1 MNSYSPG
8 DIVEITT
15 DKGLVYVHLTHEHPS
30 YPPVVRLLKG
40 VHAAQP
46 DNIGDYAR
54 DNVLYTAMIPLV
66 TALNRIGLSHRKV
79 GELPL
84 TGADRDFPVFRMPI
98 RDKQGN
104 IVYWWFW
111 DGRGLTYSTELEEQ
125 QDTLPMREVM
135 SGAAMVERLL
145 AS

>member
-1 MNSYSPG
+1 MNSYRPG
-8 DIVEITT
+8 DIVEIGT

-46 DNIGDYAR
+46 DDIPGHAR
-54 DNVLYTAMIPLV
+54 DNVFYTAMIPLV
-66 TALNRIGLSHRKV
+66 SALNRIGVSHRKV
-79 GELPL
+79 GELAL
-84 TGADRDFPVFRMPI
+84 TGSDRDFPTFGMPI

-104 IVYWWFW
+104 VVYWWFW
-111 DGRGLTYSTELEEQ
+111 DGRGLTYSSELEAQ
-125 QDTLPMREVM
+125 QDSLPLREVM
-135 SGAAMVERLL
+135 SASTMMEKLL

>member
-1 MNSYSPG
+1 MNSYHPG

-40 VHAAQP
+40 VHAMRPEDIA
-46 DNIGDYAR
+46 NFAKA
-54 DNVLYTAMIPLV
+54 NVVHITMIPLV
-66 TALNRIGLSHRKV
+66 TALNRIGVAHRKA

-84 TGADRDFPVFRMPI
+84 TGVECDFPTFRMPI

-111 DGRGLTYSTELEEQ
+111 DGRSLSYSSELDEN
-125 QDTLPMREVM
+125 QDSLPMREVM
-135 SGAAMVERLL
+135 SASDMVEKLL